1 MALRTLGTT
10 ANNILGGFQVGV
22 DEDAS
27 TVNTALIQAI
37 KSDIPMVNAALLTG
51 QPRNLVNG
59 AYTQKGTLIVPGRG
73 VLICK
78 YGDFIGLDAVT
89 GWPILLSADCAANGN
104 WVHS

>member
-10 ANNILGGFQVGV
+10 STTILGGFQVGV

-27 TVNTALIQAI
+27 AANTALIQAI
-37 KSDIPMVNAALLTG
+37 KSDLPMVNAVLQSGL
-51 QPRNLVNG
+51 PRNLING

-73 VLICK
+73 VLIAK

-104 WVHS
+104 WVHT

>member
-27 TVNTALIQAI
+27 AANTALIQAI
-37 KSDIPMVNAALLTG
+37 KSEIPMVNGALQTG
-51 QPRNLVNG
+51 IPRNLING
-59 AYTQKGTLIVPGRG
+59 AYTQKGTLIIPGRG

-104 WVHS
+104 WAHS